1 MVKLRK
7 LTLLFLGL
15 LIAVLLTACGD
26 DGVETAVTPPPP
38 TPTSQPQPT
47 AVTDTR
53 PNRDFIVIATDAP
66 NPPFA
71 EFDEFG
77 NVVGFNESIMSNI
90 AVEGGFEYEFVITPY
105 QGVLEGL
112 ASQASQE
119 FDAVMPPV
127 PIPETPPE
135 GIAYT
140 SPYLEVG
147 QDMLVLA
154 DEAEIQSVADLQP
167 GIKVGVVHNSYG
179 EVTALKEL
187 ALAAEDV
194 LAFDATTQAVQALI
208 DQNVRVVILDSYSG
222 EHFAETYPEQLKL
235 VGGTGE
241 AAWISG
247 RSFGIAVAADNT
259 ELLDRLNKAIAQ
271 MKAQNVIER
280 MTVML
285 IAEES
290 DVPLD
295 PGEPRTGTPASEF
308 IIGMVGQLTDMDPAM
323 PPDLI
328 NWEMKMNTMSGL
340 YRFNAANEL
349 QPLLAAGPP
358 QISDDKLE
366 YTIALRQGLQFPDG
380 REFSAADVVWSVSRA
395 RFGRGGYLLNNFLK
409 DSDEDGY
416 ADPDAVQALDPF
428 TVKFVLQAPTA
439 YFPSIL
445 ATPPFFPISQDC
457 YAETEDLTST
467 CGGIGPYTI
476 VSWEP
481 DNIRLKANPEW
492 PGEPAAAYEN
502 IKVRFYESAAE
513 MLVSLEQFGSID
525 MAWTGLPYADFA
537 NLRGIDANGDGL
549 ADFRSWTGPAIFKSY
564 MIFDQKQEPWTRRS
578 IREAAALSLDR
589 EALAA
594 TVFGGERAPLLSP
607 VPDEVPGFVAALPP
621 RDLSRAQTLLRTEGY
636 SAEKQL
642 EVTLWFLN
650 DGRYSP
656 QEQAYAEAIQAQLE
670 ETGIF
675 KVTLEGAPWETY
687 RTQIDTCGYPAYL
700 LGWPSPGQPV
710 NYLDMTA
717 WTDFFLEN
725 TTDTFCSNYES
736 TRMTELVAQAR
747 AELDDAARLAL
758 YGQIQQLWATD
769 LPTLD
774 ITQTPRHAISLSG
787 VDNVAIDALGMLH
800 YELLTKG
807 GS

>member
-1 MVKLRK
+1 MC
-7 LTLLFLGL
+7 
-15 LIAVLLTACGD
+15 I
-26 DGVETAVTPPPP
+26 
-38 TPTSQPQPT
+38 
-47 AVTDTR
+47 
-53 PNRDFIVIATDAP
+53 RD
-66 NPPFA
+66 
-71 EFDEFG
+71 
-77 NVVGFNESIMSNI
+77 
-90 AVEGGFEYEFVITPY
+90 
-105 QGVLEGL
+105 
-112 ASQASQE
+112 
-119 FDAVMPPV
+119 
-127 PIPETPPE
+127 
-135 GIAYT
+135 
-140 SPYLEVG
+140 
-147 QDMLVLA
+147 
-154 DEAEIQSVADLQP
+154 
-167 GIKVGVVHNSYG
+167 
-179 EVTALKEL
+179 
-187 ALAAEDV
+187 
-194 LAFDATTQAVQALI
+194 
-208 DQNVRVVILDSYSG
+208 R
-222 EHFAETYPEQLKL
+222 
-235 VGGTGE
+235 
-241 AAWISG
+241 
-247 RSFGIAVAADNT
+247 
-259 ELLDRLNKAIAQ
+259 
-271 MKAQNVIER
+271 
-280 MTVML
+280 
-285 IAEES
+285 
-290 DVPLD
+290 
-295 PGEPRTGTPASEF
+295 
-308 IIGMVGQLTDMDPAM
+308 
-323 PPDLI
+323 
-328 NWEMKMNTMSGL
+328 
-340 YRFNAANEL
+340 
-349 QPLLAAGPP
+349 
-358 QISDDKLE
+358 
-366 YTIALRQGLQFPDG
+366 
-380 REFSAADVVWSVSRA
+380 
-395 RFGRGGYLLNNFLK
+395 
-409 DSDEDGY
+409 
-416 ADPDAVQALDPF
+416 
-428 TVKFVLQAPTA
+428 
-439 YFPSIL
+439 
-445 ATPPFFPISQDC
+445 
-457 YAETEDLTST
+457 
-467 CGGIGPYTI
+467 
-476 VSWEP
+476 
-481 DNIRLKANPEW
+481 ANPEW

-502 IKVRFYESAAE
+502 IKVRFYGSVAE

-525 MAWTGLPYADFA
+525 MAWTGLLYADFA

-594 TVFGGERAPLLSP
+594 TVFGGERAPLFSP
-607 VPDEVPGFVAALPP
+607 VPDDVPGFVAALPP

-656 QEQAYAEAIQAQLE
+656 QEQAYAEAIKAQLE

-774 ITQTPRHAISLSG
+774 ITQTPRHAIGLSG

>member
-1 MVKLRK
+1 MIVKLK
-7 LTLLFLGL
+7 QTVSILLALLALGMM
-15 LIAVLLTACGD
+15 TACN
-26 DGVETAVTPPPP
+26 DGGEETAVTPLPP
-38 TPTSQPQPT
+38 TPTSQPEPT
-47 AVTDTR
+47 AVTETR

-66 NPPFA
+66 NPPFT

-77 NVVGFNESIMSNI
+77 NVVGFNESIMSSI
-90 AVEGGFEYEFVITPY
+90 AAEGSFEYEFVITPY
-105 QGVLEGL
+105 QGVLESL
-112 ASQASQE
+112 ANHTSQE

-127 PIPETPPE
+127 PIPDTPPD

-140 SPYLEVG
+140 DPYLEVG

-154 DEAEIQSVADLQP
+154 DDDEIQGTGSLQP
-167 GIKVGVVHNSYG
+167 GVTVGVVHNSYG

-187 ALAAEDV
+187 SLAAADV
-194 LAFDATTQAVQALI
+194 IAFETTTQAVQALI

-235 VGGTGE
+235 VGGSGE

-247 RSFGIAVAADNT
+247 RSFGMAVAADNAD
-259 ELLDRLNKAIAQ
+259 LLERLNEAIAQ
-271 MKAQNVIER
+271 MKAENVIER

-308 IIGMVGQLTDMDPAM
+308 IIGMVGQLTEMDPAM
-323 PPDLI
+323 LPDLI

-340 YRFNAANEL
+340 YRYTAGNQL
-349 QPLLAAGPP
+349 QPLLASGPP
-358 QISDDKLE
+358 QVSEDKLE
-366 YTIALRQGLQFPDG
+366 YTIGLRQGLQFPDG
-380 REFSAADVVWSVSRA
+380 REFTSADVVWSVNRA

-416 ADPDAVQALDPF
+416 ADPDAVQAIDPF

-457 YAETEDLTST
+457 YAEAEDLTST

-492 PGEPAAAYEN
+492 PGEPPPAYEN
-502 IKVRFYESAAE
+502 IKVRFYESVAE
-513 MLVSLEQFGSID
+513 MRVSLEQFGSID
-525 MAWTGLPYADFA
+525 MAWTGLPYTDFA
-537 NLRGIDANGDGL
+537 NLRGIDEDSDGL
-549 ADFRSWTGPAIFKSY
+549 ADYRSWTGPANFKSY
-564 MIFDQKQEPWTRRS
+564 IIFDQKQEPWIRRS

-589 EALAA
+589 EALAE
-594 TVFGGERAPLLSP
+594 TVFNGEREPLFSQA
-607 VPDEVPGFVAALPP
+607 PDETPGFVPALPQ
-621 RDLSRAQTLLRTEGY
+621 RDLSRAQTLLRGEGY
-636 SAEKQL
+636 SAEKPL

-656 QEQAYAEAIQAQLE
+656 LEQAYAEAIKAQLE

-687 RTQIDTCGYPAYL
+687 RTQIDTCSYPAYL

-736 TRMTELVAQAR
+736 TRMTELVEQAR
-747 AELDDAARLAL
+747 GELDDAARLAL
-758 YGQIQQLWATD
+758 YGQIQQLWAAD

-787 VDNVAIDALGMLH
+787 VDNVQIDALGMLH

-807 GS
+807 G